1 MSYQN
6 LLVVRGDLVVRENKM
21 QIEIEIKAKISSIP
35 KIRKE
40 LKKLGAHKKGS
51 KRVVDIYYTQKK
63 EKNTMEEGVD

>member
-1 MSYQN
+1 
-6 LLVVRGDLVVRENKM
+6 M